1 MNTQYDLIII
11 GGGPAGLT
19 AGLYAKRAM
28 LNVALI
34 EKAFLGGQVVSTPH
48 LENYPG
54 FPQGISGPELIAL
67 MQQQVEQLGL
77 PVIYDELQTIEA
89 TPPTFQ
95 IHSSGGIYQA
105 KAIIIAS
112 GTRFS
117 TLNVPGEEQLRGRG
131 VSYCATC
138 DGAFFRNQRLIV
150 VGGGNA
156 AVDEAIFLTRFASE
170 VIIVHRRNA
179 LRADKLTQE
188 KAFQNPKMKFIWDT
202 VIEEILG
209 ENSVKQVRLKNI
221 KTNQTSLMDIE
232 GVFVYIGQQPN
243 TEFLKGLVQ
252 TDEAEFIWTDERL
265 QTSRPGIFAAGDV
278 RQTPLRQIATAVGD
292 GALAAVMA
300 EKYLEK
306 L

>member
-19 AGLYAKRAM
+19 AGLYARRAM
-28 LNVALI
+28 LKVALI
-34 EKAFLGGQVVSTPH
+34 EKAFLGGQVISTPR

-77 PVIYDELQTIEA
+77 PIIYDELQAIEA
-89 TPPTFQ
+89 NPPAFQ
-95 IHSSGGIYQA
+95 IRSSGGIYQA
-105 KAIIIAS
+105 KAVIIAS

-117 TLNVPGEEQLRGRG
+117 TLNVPGEERLRGRG

-138 DGAFFRNQRLIV
+138 DGAFFKNQRLIV

-170 VIIVHRRNA
+170 VTIVHRRDA
-179 LRADKLTQE
+179 LRADKLTQQ
-188 KAFQNPKMKFIWDT
+188 KAFQNQKMKFIWDT
-202 VIEEILG
+202 VVEEILG
-209 ENSVKQVRLKNI
+209 EDSVKQVRLRNR
-221 KTNQTSLMDIE
+221 KTNQSSLMDVE
-232 GVFVYIGQQPN
+232 GIFVYIGQQPN
-243 TEFLKGLVQ
+243 TEFLKGLAQ
-252 TDEAEFIWTDERL
+252 TDEAGFIWTDERL

-278 RQTPLRQIATAVGD
+278 RQTPRRQIATAVGD